1 MTQHL
6 ERTYIRRRS
15 DVASRIIEGE
25 AIIVKIKTGENYSLN
40 RVGALVWQMADGTHT
55 LVDIVTA
62 IMDRYDITV
71 DQAQADLSEPGFR
84 IGTRTTGGGWRGPTA
99 QLAKGL

>member
-6 ERTYIRRRS
+6 ERTNIRRRS

-40 RVGALVWQMADGTHT
+40 HVGALVWQMADGTHT
-55 LVDIVTA
+55 LADIVTA
-62 IMDRYDITV
+62 IADRYDITV
-71 DQAQADLSEPGFR
+71 DQAQADLSELVSELER
-84 IGTRTTGGGWRGPTA
+84 E
-99 QLAKGL
+99 QLVEVGEAPLYS